1 MPLVTMATA
10 GMKMGAP
17 GGGSMTGGIGQI
29 DPNNVDLVGGV
40 NDIYDP
46 NKTY

>member
-1 MPLVTMATA
+1 
-10 GMKMGAP
+10 MGGGG
-17 GGGSMTGGIGQI
+17 GGGSMTGKIGQI

-40 NDIYDP
+40 NAIYDP